1 MRRAWD
7 LVLLP
12 FALGW
17 MVLLLALVMLRVVQP
32 DSLAR
37 NIRQA
42 HWPPADPP
50 PEPSAGGEVD
60 PVPGAVPAGIPARL
74 N

>member
-42 HWPPADPP
+42 HWPPADP
-50 PEPSAGGEVD
+50 SAGGEVD